1 VTADRFVLPDVG
13 APGPVRFPPIARAV
27 LDNGLRVWSLAHT
40 TVPVATAQLVIR
52 CGASADPSD
61 RAGLAG
67 VAADLLDEAAG
78 PYDAI
83 QLADAFARLGS
94 QLVTEVGSDVVT
106 FGFTTLDRFFPQALA
121 LLGDVMQR
129 PRLAESDLARVRELR
144 LSRLRQLSSSASAVA
159 DRTFYR
165 AVFGDHPY
173 GHGVLGTSQ
182 SLADITLDDVRG
194 FRAARFAPADATL
207 VVGGNLD
214 QAAVVSAART
224 ALGAWTAEGPA
235 APPSTR
241 AAVTVPAP
249 APSVLFVSRPRAPQ
263 SELRVGHVGPP
274 RDVAAYHR
282 LVTLNAALG
291 GQFSSRLNTILR
303 EKKGL
308 TYGVHTA
315 FDFRLMAGTF
325 ACETSVQADG
335 TAEAIRDVLTECE
348 AIRAAGNVTA
358 DELARAKAAMTRG
371 YAKHFETADQLVRAA
386 IQLATYGLPD
396 DTFDRFVPSI
406 SAVNPA
412 DAEAAAQEYLHPAS
426 AVSVVVGDPDV
437 CRAQVEALGYPVTT
451 VTPEF

>member
-1 VTADRFVLPDVG
+1 MTGDRFVLPDVG
-13 APGPVRFPPIARAV
+13 APGPVEFPPIARAV
-27 LDNGLRVWSLAHT
+27 FDNGLRVWSLAHT
-40 TVPVATAQLVIR
+40 TVPVATALLVIR
-52 CGASADPSD
+52 CGASGDPSGKP
-61 RAGLAG
+61 GLAG

-94 QLVTEVGSDVVT
+94 QLITEVGSDVVT

-121 LLGDVMQR
+121 LLGEVMQR

-144 LSRLRQLSSSASAVA
+144 LSRLRQLSSSASAAA

-165 AVFGDHPY
+165 AVFGEHPY
-173 GHGVLGTSQ
+173 GHGVLGTSR
-182 SLADITLDDVRG
+182 SLTAITLDDVRE

-207 VVGGNLD
+207 IVGGNLD
-214 QAAVVSAART
+214 QAAVVNAAQA
-224 ALGAWTAEGPA
+224 ALGGWHAEGAGAPTSPRIAMPA
-235 APPSTR
+235 A
-241 AAVTVPAP
+241 AA

-308 TYGVHTA
+308 TYGVHTT
-315 FDFRLMAGTF
+315 FDFRLMAGSF

-335 TAEAIRDVLTECE
+335 TAEAIRDVLAECE
-348 AIRAAGNVTA
+348 AIRAAGNVS
-358 DELARAKAAMTRG
+358 DEELARAKAAITRG

-386 IQLATYGLPD
+386 MQLATYGLPD

-406 SAVNPA
+406 SAVAPA
-412 DAEAAAQEYLHPAS
+412 DAESAAREFLHPAS
-426 AVSVVVGDPDV
+426 AVSVVVGDPDA
-437 CRAQVEALGYPVTT
+437 CRAQVEALGYPITT
-451 VTPEF
+451 AAPEF